1 MVRKFY
7 ETDEA
12 AKVLGITPEQLNEM
26 RDRRE
31 VYAVRDGGAWKFKVE
46 EIDRLVAERAEGMLP
61 SDSGEYDD
69 LDDPDSILVSDVGL
83 APSNAGASSTVI
95 GKSNAPSSPASDI
108 HIVHGESGES
118 DLNLDL
124 PLGSDVRLDPHAVTP
139 GPSSGLPLSG
149 LSSKFDDLD
158 TLDLDMPSAAESG
171 VSIDSDVLPA
181 DADLVLPDDPVSLS
195 DKPVTAKPPSDGGG
209 SVLELGDEDDVLGI
223 GSSGIDSDVT
233 RSVTDSG
240 ISLVDP
246 SDSGLSL
253 ERNDLQT
260 MAGSKKVESL
270 DLGGD
275 DLITLDDEPD
285 LSEATTQLKADDD
298 FLLTP
303 AEEPPIEESS
313 GSQVIALDSELDF
326 DESSTTML
334 GHGEGVT
341 AMEEEED
348 EFSESEPAMVGLSSG
363 DLGPAGLGTLPPTSA
378 IAPAP
383 TIAAVATAGDMTFAL
398 WNILLLVPLCIC
410 LILCGMMMF
419 DLLRNM
425 WSWNGAYPVNSS
437 LMDMILSW
445 FENK

>member
-7 ETDEA
+7 ETEEA
-12 AKVLGITPEQLNEM
+12 AQVLGVTPEQLNEM

-31 VYAVRDGGAWKFKVE
+31 VYAVRDGGTWKFKVE
-46 EIDRLVAERAEGMLP
+46 EIDRLIAERAEGILP
-61 SDSGEYDD
+61 EDSGEFAELD
-69 LDDPDSILVSDVGL
+69 DDPDSILVSDLGL
-83 APSNAGASSTVI
+83 GPSSAGASSTVI

-108 HIVHGESGES
+108 QLAPSKSDES

-124 PLGSDVRLDPHAVTP
+124 PMGSDVRLDTSDEPTA
-139 GPSSGLPLSG
+139 GSSSGLSA
-149 LSSKFDDLD
+149 KFDDLD

-171 VSIDSDVLPA
+171 ISLDSDVLPA
-181 DADLVLPDDPVSLS
+181 SADLILPEDAVSLS
-195 DKPVTAKPPSDGGG
+195 DKPVTAKPPSDGGS
-209 SVLELGDEDDVLGI
+209 SVLELGEEDDVLGL
-223 GSSGIDSDVT
+223 GSSGVDSDVT

-240 ISLVDP
+240 ISLIDP

-253 ERNDLQT
+253 ERNDLQL
-260 MAGSKKVESL
+260 AGSKLESL

-285 LSEATTQLKADDD
+285 LSEAPTQLKADDD

-303 AEEPPIEESS
+303 AEEAPIEESS

-326 DESSTTML
+326 DESSTTMV
-334 GHGEGVT
+334 GGGPGIT
-341 AMEEEED
+341 ALEEESD
-348 EFSESEPAMVGLSSG
+348 PAMSGLSSG
-363 DLGPAGLGTLPPTSA
+363 DLGPSLGSLPPTTA
-378 IAPAP
+378 VAPAAP
-383 TIAAVATAGDMTFAL
+383 TMAAMTAGNDMNFAL
-398 WNILLLVPLCIC
+398 WNILLLVPLLIC
-410 LILCGMMMF
+410 LVLCGIMLF
-419 DLLRNM
+419 DLMRNM

>member
-7 ETDEA
+7 ETEEA
-12 AKVLGITPEQLNEM
+12 AQVLGVTPEQLNEM

-31 VYAVRDGGAWKFKVE
+31 VYAVRDGGTWKFKVE
-46 EIDRLVAERAEGMLP
+46 EIDRLVAERAEGILP
-61 SDSGEYDD
+61 DGADEFAELD
-69 LDDPDSILVSDVGL
+69 DDPDSILVSDLGL
-83 APSNAGASSTVI
+83 APSSAGASSTVI

-108 HIVHGESGES
+108 HIAQSKSDES

-124 PLGSDVRLDPHAVTP
+124 PMGSDVRLRHVGRRDVGPFERIAGARQRIKLEVRRSRHARSRFAER
-139 GPSSGLPLSG
+139 G
-149 LSSKFDDLD
+149 
-158 TLDLDMPSAAESG
+158 ESG
-171 VSIDSDVLPA
+171 VSLDSDVLPA
-181 DADLVLPDDPVSLS
+181 GAQDLILPDDPVSLS

-209 SVLELGDEDDVLGI
+209 SVLELGDEDNVLGL

-233 RSVTDSG
+233 RSVSDSG

-253 ERNDLQT
+253 ERNDLQL
-260 MAGSKKVESL
+260 AGSKLESL

-275 DLITLDDEPD
+275 DLITLDDPD
-285 LSEATTQLKADDD
+285 LSEAATQLKADDD

-303 AEEPPIEESS
+303 AEEGPIEESS

-326 DESSTTML
+326 DESSATMVGAGAGL
-334 GHGEGVT
+334 GVT
-341 AMEEEED
+341 ALDEESD
-348 EFSESEPAMVGLSSG
+348 PSISGMSSG
-363 DLGPAGLGTLPPTSA
+363 DLGPSLGSLPPTTTL
-378 IAPAP
+378 APAP
-383 TIAAVATAGDMTFAL
+383 AMAAMTAGNDMNFAL
-398 WNILLLVPLCIC
+398 WNILLLVPLLLC
-410 LILCGMMMF
+410 LLLCGMMLF
-419 DLLRNM
+419 DLMRNM